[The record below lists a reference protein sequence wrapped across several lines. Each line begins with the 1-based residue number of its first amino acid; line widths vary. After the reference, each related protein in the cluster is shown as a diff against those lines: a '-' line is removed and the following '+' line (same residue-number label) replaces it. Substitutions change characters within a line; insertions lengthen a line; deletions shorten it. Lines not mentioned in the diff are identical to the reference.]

1 VSTPLPP
8 DPQTLDPEKI
18 GRTDPDRF
26 GSELENLA
34 QFLDYHRAT
43 FEQKCAG
50 LDADQLKRRAVSPS
64 TLSLLGLARHLS
76 EVERHWFAATV
87 DGQDV
92 DDVYCTPDNRDGDFD
107 DLDSASAE
115 DVWQH
120 YSAQVAESRR
130 ILSTF
135 ATADDSTRG
144 GSQRRPPSTLRWV
157 LLHLIEEYARHNGHA
172 DFLREAI
179 DGRTGE

>member
-1 VSTPLPP
+1 VSTSLPP
-8 DPQTLDPEKI
+8 DPEAIL
-18 GRTDPDRF
+18 RTDPDRF

-43 FEQKCAG
+43 FERKCAG
-50 LDADQLKRRAVSPS
+50 LDPDQLKRRALPPS

-92 DDVYCTPDNRDGDFD
+92 EDVYCTPDNRDGDFD
-107 DLDSASAE
+107 DLDTTSVD
-115 DVWQH
+115 DVWRH
-120 YSAQVAESRR
+120 YRAQVAEARR
-130 ILSTF
+130 ILTTF
-135 ATADDSTRG
+135 ASAGDSTRG
-144 GSQRRPPSTLRWV
+144 GSERRPPSTVRWV
-157 LLHLIEEYARHNGHA
+157 LLHLLEEYARHNGHA
-172 DFLREAI
+172 DLLREAI